1 MKECWEAI
9 TVSKTA
15 GDMIAGTA
23 GRTVNRTVNRT
34 VDRMTTDTAITATAT
49 AMLAG
54 MPTNAL
60 ALPMKGGAE
69 RPAALLPRRN
79 PA

>member
-23 GRTVNRTVNRT
+23 GRTVNRTV
-34 VDRMTTDTAITATAT
+34 DRMTTDTAITATAT
-49 AMLAG
+49 AILAG

>member
-23 GRTVNRTVNRT
+23 GRTVNRTV
-34 VDRMTTDTAITATAT
+34 DRMTTDMAITATAT
-49 AMLAG
+49 AMLAA

-79 PA
+79 RA